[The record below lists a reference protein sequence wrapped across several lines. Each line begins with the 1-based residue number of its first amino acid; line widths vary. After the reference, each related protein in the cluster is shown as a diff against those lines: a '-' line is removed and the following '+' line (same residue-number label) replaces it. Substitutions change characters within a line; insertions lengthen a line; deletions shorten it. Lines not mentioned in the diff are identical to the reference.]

1 MHRSSP
7 PDSDNRMSPSDS
19 EVKSTRQPADDV
31 LDSNQI
37 FGLRRS
43 VWIRHGEHLY
53 RLQITQQG
61 KLILTK

>member
-1 MHRSSP
+1 MP
-7 PDSDNRMSPSDS
+7 PPDS
-19 EVKSTRQPADDV
+19 EVKSTRRPADDV

-37 FGLRRS
+37 LGVRRS
-43 VWIRHGEHLY
+43 VWIRHGVHLY